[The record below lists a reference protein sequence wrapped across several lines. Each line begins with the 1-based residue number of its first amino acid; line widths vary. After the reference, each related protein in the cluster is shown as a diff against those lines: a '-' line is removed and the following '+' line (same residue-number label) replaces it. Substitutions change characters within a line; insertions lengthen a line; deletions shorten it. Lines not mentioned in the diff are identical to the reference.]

1 MDAEWGCAALCL
13 LLNVLTVPIMRE
25 DWQEGSGARIVLH
38 VSHEESRVARR
49 GLDEVGDIR
58 LERMTSTMS
67 TWRSN
72 QLS

>member
-1 MDAEWGCAALCL
+1 VLCL
-13 LLNVLTVPIMRE
+13 LLDVLTVPIR
-25 DWQEGSGARIVLH
+25 ARIGKRQAMLSAHVPTVLPHLAH

>member
-1 MDAEWGCAALCL
+1 MLSAHTPSVMPRLA
-13 LLNVLTVPIMRE
+13 
-25 DWQEGSGARIVLH
+25 H

-49 GLDEVGDIR
+49 GRDEVGDIR